1 MIGAHS
7 HNPGGIT
14 MDTKLNRILATATAT
29 ALLALAAAPAIA
41 QGPPGGGPPPGMG
54 MRGMGG
60 PVDRAGMIQRLALD
74 DPALKLSAAQ
84 KAQVDKLV
92 DGYIAEQAQLREKY
106 PMTQGTPPSQEM
118 MTAMRGSRDNLN
130 TAVGKVLDDS
140 QRATWEA
147 AMAARR
153 PPGMG
158 GPPGGP
164 PPAR

>member
-1 MIGAHS
+1 MIGS
-7 HNPGGIT
+7 
-14 MDTKLNRILATATAT
+14 KLNRILATAVAG
-29 ALLALAAAPAIA
+29 ALVALAAAPAIA

-54 MRGMGG
+54 MGMGGMGG

-74 DPALKLSAAQ
+74 DPALKLSDAQ
-84 KAQVDKLV
+84 KVQIDKLV

-106 PMTQGTPPSQEM
+106 PMTQGAPPSQDM
-118 MTAMRGSRDNLN
+118 MTAMRGSREKLN
-130 TAVGKVLDDS
+130 TAVGKVLNDS

-153 PPGMG
+153 QGMGMGPPGG